1 MICKK
6 ASIAWIPKEAGG
18 RSKPP
23 LGIGEPSYATVI
35 HFPEEPWPH
44 LSGSWSLVVRKD
56 EALSSEYHWI
66 ANVHFLVEEAPH
78 DSLRDGRNFELYEGN
93 KCVAR
98 GSIICEETAS
108 IPPRQLP

>member
-1 MICKK
+1 MIHKK
-6 ASIAWIPKEAGG
+6 AAIDWIPKEAGG

-44 LSGSWSLVVRKD
+44 LSGSWSLVVCKD
-56 EALSSEYHWI
+56 EALSSEFHWI
-66 ANVHFLVEEAPH
+66 ARVHFLVEEAPH
-78 DSLRDGRNFELYEGN
+78 DSLRDGREFELYEGK

-98 GSIICEETAS
+98 GSIIGDYAA
-108 IPPRQLP
+108 